1 VNTNLLDVTL
11 RNTGTVAAFISDAE
25 ITVRYAKQLKN
36 CEHSGGEA
44 RVSAQYS
51 FKVPRDVSSG
61 QVVGREISFEVGAG
75 AVDRLAFSVGPVEQ
89 SGSSAVPWLYVVDLK
104 LKYSDSDDYFEVG
117 SAALL
122 ARPGDGARQLKAGV
136 EGGDYE
142 CLQQNA
148 DMIVGALA
156 LTKNASVEL
165 LELSAGHTAALGSD
179 GKAPAQEVCVEQTSS
194 ASRILIQNTC
204 FKLTNRE
211 LTARVGLA
219 QANTPEGAQIL
230 FRIGSPDAGL
240 NLRWAALFIQGEWRA
255 GFVERD
261 GSRAPSG
268 TGCGICSVKFDGE
281 TLELKS
287 ATGQSLRN
295 GDGTVVG
302 SLEITSIELA
312 DATDRAAP
320 ITTQQLDAGLPL
332 HLVRGS

>member
-1 VNTNLLDVTL
+1 MTSQNTPQRELHERPKVSWYIAVAALAVSLGALAGSVAGLAVAGLAVTSAAGFAFGSRLAGRRRSLAFIGATLIAAAAIVVALLPTEETRARLEVERFAIQDPSAVEADMSNASAPTEQPTSVTVNTNLLDVTL

-165 LELSAGHTAALGSD
+165 LELSAGHTAALGSY
-179 GKAPAQEVCVEQTSS
+179 G
-194 ASRILIQNTC
+194 
-204 FKLTNRE
+204 
-211 LTARVGLA
+211 
-219 QANTPEGAQIL
+219 
-230 FRIGSPDAGL
+230 
-240 NLRWAALFIQGEWRA
+240 
-255 GFVERD
+255 
-261 GSRAPSG
+261 
-268 TGCGICSVKFDGE
+268 
-281 TLELKS
+281 
-287 ATGQSLRN
+287 
-295 GDGTVVG
+295 
-302 SLEITSIELA
+302 
-312 DATDRAAP
+312 
-320 ITTQQLDAGLPL
+320 
-332 HLVRGS
+332 